1 MNSQIFNST
10 EIIDIE
16 KCQQFLKLNNSTI
29 IKSFNMNGSDRNEDG
44 KCYASDNATYIAE
57 IKKWCVATI
66 DNNGINQTH
75 YKQSKT
81 SPEGRMY
88 INGFGIQRLSREIRS
103 WFCHRNYYDFDM
115 KNCHPVILYNYMK
128 NNHPETKLPILQK
141 YIEDRDT
148 FLKKSKLNKLQVL
161 IMLNSDKYSIH
172 NDTNPDILK
181 IQTALFKNF
190 NTCRKVICQ
199 GNTLDE
205 NAKNPMSSYTNKL
218 MCKLENKIL
227 CEVAKEMDIPMY
239 DGFMI
244 RKSKVDN
251 ITDSLNQ
258 LNNFDICKLYNITW
272 TQKIISDSIK
282 IINVDESEEPIF
294 NSKDKSYEAVKYEM
308 EKTNFLIKAPMMF
321 INEFKNH
328 KNESVLNMMD
338 CGGFRNLTAPFK
350 YEVKVTNS
358 SGEIVNTKQKP
369 IYPKWIEDS
378 QRRSYDQLIF
388 YPKLNCNVN
397 NSYNL
402 FKGFKCNKHDDYENN
417 IDGLNRFL
425 ELVKCLC
432 GNDNESIEYLLN
444 WAAHLI
450 QKPEELPL
458 VAVLIKSMEGCGKDT
473 FREYL
478 EKIIG
483 SDYVYTTDKIDNI
496 IGNFNPNI
504 SNKLLIQLNEAKSFD
519 GHSSVA
525 ALKHLITTSTVEIN
539 QKNVKSYKLD
549 NYARLLLF
557 SNETNVVQ
565 ITAEDRRYVVI
576 KSGNK
581 LDQEFYTGL
590 YDDLKN
596 KDIVKS
602 VYHFLSNRD
611 ISQFKFTDRPK
622 NKAYAD
628 MVQSNTNPIY
638 EFIYNKTN
646 ESDTDT
652 IKIKQAQ
659 LFYEYQDFLVNN
671 GIKIDVNPKSVKSL
685 LCDLGLE
692 NKVFKIGGKSS
703 RGFVWHKDKILNE
716 LKSKYTPVEIE
727 EIEEIEF
734 ISDIDEL
741 DGGYCS

>member
-1 MNSQIFNST
+1 MNSKTFNSI
-10 EIIDIE
+10 EIVDIE
-16 KCQQFLKLNNSTI
+16 KCKQFLKLNNSTI
-29 IKSFNMNGSDRNEDG
+29 IKSFNINKSDRNEDG
-44 KCYASDNATYIAE
+44 KYYGLDNATYITE
-57 IKKWCVATI
+57 IKKWCVTAI
-66 DNNGINQTH
+66 DNNGTNQTD
-75 YKQSKT
+75 YKRSET

-88 INGFGIQRLSREIRS
+88 VNDFGIQRLSRDIRS
-103 WFCHRNYYDFDM
+103 WFCCRDYYDFDM
-115 KNCHPVILYNYMK
+115 KNCHPVLLYNYMK
-128 NNHPETKLPILQK
+128 INHPETKLPLLEQ
-141 YIEDRDT
+141 YVEDRDT

-199 GNTLDE
+199 GVTLDE
-205 NAKNPMSSYTNKL
+205 NAKNPMGSYTNKL
-218 MCKLENKIL
+218 LCKLENKIL
-227 CEVAKEMDIPMY
+227 CEVAGEMNVPMF

-244 RKSKVDN
+244 LKSKVDD
-251 ITDSLNQ
+251 ISDSLNK
-258 LNNFDICKLYNITW
+258 LNDFDICKLYNITW
-272 TQKIISDSIK
+272 TQKIISESIK
-282 IINVDESEEPIF
+282 IINVDESEEPSF
-294 NSKDKSYEAVKYEM
+294 NSKDKSYEAVKYQM
-308 EKTNFLIKAPMMF
+308 EKNNFLIKSPPIF

-338 CGGFRNLTAPFK
+338 CGGFRIVTAPFK

-378 QRRSYDQLIF
+378 QRRCYDQLIF
-388 YPKLNCNVN
+388 YPKLNYNAN

-402 FKGFKCNKHDDYENN
+402 FKGFKCDKNSDYENN

-432 GNDNESIEYLLN
+432 GDDSESVEYLLN
-444 WAAHLI
+444 WAAHLV
-450 QKPEELPL
+450 QKPEELPN

-496 IGNFNPNI
+496 VGNFNANI

-525 ALKHLITTSTVEIN
+525 ALKHLITTTTVEIN

-596 KDIVKS
+596 KDIIQS

-611 ISQFKFTDRPK
+611 ISEFKFTERPQ
-622 NKAYAD
+622 NKAYTD

-646 ESDTDT
+646 ESDVDT
-652 IKIKQAQ
+652 IKIKQAH
-659 LFYEYQDFLVNN
+659 LFCEYHEFLIDN
-671 GIKIDVNPKSVKSL
+671 GIKIDVNNKSIKSL
-685 LCDLGLE
+685 LCDIGLE
-692 NKVFKIGGKSS
+692 NKVFKMDGKSV
-703 RGFVWHKDKILNE
+703 RGFVWDKDKILDE
-716 LKSKYTPVEIE
+716 LKSKYTPAEIIEVEE
-727 EIEEIEF
+727 MEF
-734 ISDIDEL
+734 VNDLDEL
-741 DGGYCS
+741 DSGYTS